1 MFSAFVNWLSQN
13 ATGLGV
19 LLGAGPALWAVVQF
33 ILVRRAEQKKHRFE
47 TYHNLIKQLVDR
59 ENPDQPKKLDRQ
71 TAVVFELRDF
81 KHYFP
86 VSLRILKGL
95 RSDWGDGSYGP
106 EGKRDRLLEEIDLA
120 IEYMQKQV

>member
-1 MFSAFVNWLSQN
+1 MFSALVNWLSQN
-13 ATGLGV
+13 AAGLGV

-71 TAVVFELRDF
+71 IAVVFELRDF

-95 RSDWGDGSYGP
+95 RGDWSDGSYGP

-120 IEYMQKQV
+120 IEYMQKRV